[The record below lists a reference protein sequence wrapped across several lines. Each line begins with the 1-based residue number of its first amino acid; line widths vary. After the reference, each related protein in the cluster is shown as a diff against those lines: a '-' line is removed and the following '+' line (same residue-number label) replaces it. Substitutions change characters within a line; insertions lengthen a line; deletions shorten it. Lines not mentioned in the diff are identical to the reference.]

1 MIIVVLNQIKVL
13 TIWFRSTPFN
23 ERVLIMIN
31 ICLASELIVNVVI
44 KYRPLGLTRW
54 ILDF

>member
-1 MIIVVLNQIKVL
+1 MMIIVVLNQIKVL

-54 ILDF
+54 